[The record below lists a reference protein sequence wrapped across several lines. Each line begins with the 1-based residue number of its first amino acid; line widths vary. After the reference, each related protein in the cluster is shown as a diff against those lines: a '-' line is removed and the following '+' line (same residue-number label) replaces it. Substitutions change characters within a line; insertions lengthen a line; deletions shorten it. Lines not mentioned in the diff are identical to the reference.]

1 MDDAATPVPWRSV
14 LPILGVM
21 FVDGVNMMLVFPFVP
36 FLVRSTLRLSLEDP
50 NTPLM
55 SGLMGAAF
63 LLGQFFASPVYGPL
77 SDRRGRRPVLLSC
90 MAVSTAF
97 LLAFGLAESYW
108 FAMACRFLQG
118 LSAGALTVGKL
129 YLVDI
134 SDATNEARIFSYIG
148 VAMGSGAICGPMLG
162 GLLSN
167 LPPASAP
174 DGPIR
179 LVLERYPYLP
189 PCAAA
194 AAMAGVV
201 WLATALHLRETLHQ
215 GDASLSAALMA
226 PPRTS
231 PRLRT
236 PRKPLSSGAAFVAG
250 PARTTVAGGGPLPRG
265 RGALAADAHAE
276 GSEKGRRGPADAQ
289 ADPAR
294 RSGCELVCQQL
305 SRPCVLV
312 GAEEVPP
319 AVERCLSRRSA
330 SSRASSRSASMELG
344 VAEAVE
350 PYSPPPTS
358 PNGFYD
364 AASVAAAASL
374 AADSSVR
381 ADRAGAFWLVQLH
394 CFLFCFTVVGLS
406 DVLPV
411 FLATPVHHGGLG
423 FSSSSIGM
431 LQTVVGVTSILVALL
446 LTYRVI
452 DAFGPV
458 GAMRVGLVS
467 IALAPLLLAATPAAA
482 ALLPTTAVARAGALL
497 AACSYMLCSVS
508 RNLIYTAS
516 LTLSKACASGP
527 PGVVFGIN
535 QQACFLG
542 AMLGPIGAGL
552 GYTAFLAC
560 LGSATYFFTAL
571 AALGG
576 IAILVHLRLPPW
588 PW

>member
-312 GAEEVPP
+312 GAEEVCPPYPPPGLGCVSAPQLCLCPTQRWHVLSLPAAGQVRGRWGGGEPSPRDPPLASPALQVPP
-319 AVERCLSRRSA
+319 AVERSPSPCRLARAARPSVTRPADVSTGASRAAPPRAAPRLGRRRWSSAWPRRSSRTRRRPPRQTA
-330 SSRASSRSASMELG
+330 STTPRALRRPHRSRQTARSA
-344 VAEAVE
+344 
-350 PYSPPPTS
+350 PT
-358 PNGFYD
+358 G
-364 AASVAAAASL
+364 
-374 AADSSVR
+374 
-381 ADRAGAFWLVQLH
+381 Q
-394 CFLFCFTVVGLS
+394 
-406 DVLPV
+406 
-411 FLATPVHHGGLG
+411 
-423 FSSSSIGM
+423 
-431 LQTVVGVTSILVALL
+431 
-446 LTYRVI
+446 
-452 DAFGPV
+452 
-458 GAMRVGLVS
+458 
-467 IALAPLLLAATPAAA
+467 
-482 ALLPTTAVARAGALL
+482 ARSG
-497 AACSYMLCSVS
+497 LCS
-508 RNLIYTAS
+508 
-516 LTLSKACASGP
+516 C
-527 PGVVFGIN
+527 
-535 QQACFLG
+535 
-542 AMLGPIGAGL
+542 
-552 GYTAFLAC
+552 TAFSFASPSS
-560 LGSATYFFTAL
+560 G
-571 AALGG
+571 
-576 IAILVHLRLPPW
+576 
-588 PW
+588 